1 MITEVNK
8 LLNSYYSWLKEN
20 TVLKQIDEYVEIT
33 TPYLDRHNDFLQIY
47 VKKEGSNFLLSDGGY
62 IISDLMSS
70 GCSFDSPKRKELLKI
85 TLNGF
90 AVNNDGN
97 TLFTMSD
104 SKSFSLKK
112 HNLIQAMLAVNDLFY
127 TSRPYIASL
136 FIEDVAKWLDSNNIR
151 FIQNLKFTG
160 KTGFDFSFHFAIPK
174 SSKQPERILQAISYP
189 SKVSVEN
196 FILSWIDTRE
206 ARPKD
211 SKAFALLNDQELEI
225 KPNIYEALVNY
236 EIKATTWSERKTI
249 VDELVT

>member
-47 VKKEGSNFLLSDGGY
+47 VKKEGPNFLLSDGGY

-90 AVNNDGN
+90 AVNNEGN
-97 TLFTMSD
+97 TLFTISD

-249 VDELVT
+249 VEELVA